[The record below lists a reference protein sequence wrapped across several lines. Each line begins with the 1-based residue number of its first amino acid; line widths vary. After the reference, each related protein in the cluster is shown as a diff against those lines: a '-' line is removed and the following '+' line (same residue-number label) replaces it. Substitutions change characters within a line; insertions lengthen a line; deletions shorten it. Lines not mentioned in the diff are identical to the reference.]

1 MIHRISGQINKVSN
15 YVGKDKQQAKAKAFC
30 YWKTPVFCGFFK
42 EELKKSIRC
51 LPNCCH
57 NIPQK
62 LVGILLPPVDQV
74 LADHLELLVDFHR
87 FDGVGAVGLL
97 EGAGQQADRT
107 RGEPCPQKRRKY
119 I

>member
-1 MIHRISGQINKVSN
+1 MSGKISSKPRQKPFATGKRQYSVGVFFRRI
-15 YVGKDKQQAKAKAFC
+15 
-30 YWKTPVFCGFFK
+30 
-42 EELKKSIRC
+42 KKSIRC